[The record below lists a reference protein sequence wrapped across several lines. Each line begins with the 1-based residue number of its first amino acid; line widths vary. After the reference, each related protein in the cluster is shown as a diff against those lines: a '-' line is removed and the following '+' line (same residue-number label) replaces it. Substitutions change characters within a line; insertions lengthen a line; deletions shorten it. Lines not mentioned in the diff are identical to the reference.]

1 MCPAC
6 LSTLALIAAG
16 AGSAGGLAAVIA
28 KKVRTKPAAQAPAVG
43 TPAEAPANEDEIR

>member
-16 AGSAGGLAAVIA
+16 AGSASGLAAVIV
-28 KKVRTKPAAQAPAVG
+28 KKVRTKPAAPAPGRAKL
-43 TPAEAPANEDEIR
+43 A